1 MVCSSSLKGALSQG
15 MVCWDKKSPTEAWK
29 DPPGVGG
36 KGSVFAGQ
44 GPSRNTPQMIGMKRF
59 VQIGLTEVKF
69 V

>member
-1 MVCSSSLKGALSQG
+1 
-15 MVCWDKKSPTEAWK
+15 MVCWDKETPIEAWK
-29 DPPGVGG
+29 DPPGAGG

-44 GPSRNTPQMIGMKRF
+44 GPSRNPPQMIGMKRF